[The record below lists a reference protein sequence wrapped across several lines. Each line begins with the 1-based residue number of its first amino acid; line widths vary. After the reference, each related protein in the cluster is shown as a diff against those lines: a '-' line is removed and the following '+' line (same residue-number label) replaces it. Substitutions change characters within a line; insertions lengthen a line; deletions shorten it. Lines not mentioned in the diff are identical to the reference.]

1 MTNENAIWAVQLDWL
16 NILEKLGLSSIDKIP
31 EYKRT
36 RAIRNI
42 GKTFSTEELL
52 ELSPEELDE
61 LVANELK
68 DLMKKEL
75 SIRDKKQ
82 KEMAEKF
89 KNNIIPM
96 KQGGIIKINP
106 KDLKD
111 LDLDGNPEDII
122 KYFYKKFFGG
132 KGGDDNDDDTDNVS
146 EDKTGYYI

>member
-1 MTNENAIWAVQLDWL
+1 MSEKDSIWTVQLDWL
-16 NILEKLGLSSIDKIP
+16 NILEKLGLDSITKIP
-31 EYKRT
+31 EYKRK

-42 GKTFSTEELL
+42 SKAFSAEELL
-52 ELSPEELDE
+52 NLNPEELDE

-75 SIRDKKQ
+75 SLRDKKR
-82 KEMAEKF
+82 KEMTEKF

-132 KGGDDNDDDTDNVS
+132 KEDDDDDKDNIS

>member
-1 MTNENAIWAVQLDWL
+1 MSEKDSIWTVQLDWL
-16 NILEKLGLSSIDKIP
+16 NILEKLGLDSITKIP
-31 EYKRT
+31 EYKRK

-42 GKTFSTEELL
+42 GKAFSTEELL
-52 ELSPEELDE
+52 NLNPEELDE

-75 SIRDKKQ
+75 SLRDKKR
-82 KEMAEKF
+82 KEMTEKF

-132 KGGDDNDDDTDNVS
+132 KDDDDDDKDNIS